1 MTPTQQTT
9 LKAFLIAV
17 SQLETPI
24 SDELKQAIHQIGEE
38 LNRSE
43 DKAIDMISEIV
54 TQDPSLEKAYREA
67 RSILQEQYR
76 SQERDKQDTLYSD
89 SLTLTGMAVTILSAD
104 DFRSTSQNLL
114 KQIQN
119 TKDTFLKIW
128 QVTLSISE
136 SRENLLVFSV
146 LKALDENHLTI
157 EDLVYKT
164 SLPKAKVIQ
173 IVKRLW
179 NEGKIYTLTG
189 GFLGKFFPILIDKS
203 KFNPDAYFV
212 LTSVGYFDLHPVIKI
227 G

>member
-24 SDELKQAIHQIGEE
+24 SNELKQAIHQIGEE
-38 LNRSE
+38 LKRSE
-43 DKAIDMISEIV
+43 DRAIDLISEIV
-54 TQDPSLEKAYREA
+54 TQDSHLEKAYQEA
-67 RSILQEQYR
+67 RLILQEQYR
-76 SQERDKQDTLYSD
+76 SQERDKQTIFNLDNL
-89 SLTLTGMAVTILSAD
+89 SLTEIAETIFSAD
-104 DFRSTSQNLL
+104 DFRLASQNFLN
-114 KQIQN
+114 QVQN
-119 TKDTFLKIW
+119 TKDAFLKIW

-136 SRENLLVFSV
+136 SKENLLVFSV
-146 LKALDENHLTI
+146 LKALDENPLTI
-157 EDLVYKT
+157 EDLAYKT
-164 SLPKAKVIQ
+164 SLPKTKVMQ
-173 IVKRLW
+173 IVKKLW

-189 GFLGKFFPILIDKS
+189 GILSKFFPVLIDKS